1 MTVSPHHTGE
11 IWAQYSGYSQDA
23 SDDLPAMFQVAPEE
37 RVGAPFRRRGR
48 ALRRLIA
55 LALLVGGGWA
65 VVKAPPEWRARAFE
79 LAAQVPQLI
88 AEHRAA
94 QKSETPPAAPAA
106 PPPAEP
112 VKEIAQAPA
121 PPASEAV
128 AAAPV
133 APVES
138 QGAAEAEAA
147 VSAES
152 AAAAPQKVERAEN
165 LHAGTPEQAKAIAAG
180 LHPDISRA
188 VLTRLS
194 AADFKNAGIAIKTAL
209 AETPD
214 DKSYSFPKAKKAGQ
228 AVFDVHF
235 VNGAPAD
242 CRRYVTTVTL
252 DGWSTTAAPMEKC
265 GLKRKA
271 AGLVAKKATAV
282 E

>member
-11 IWAQYSGYSQDA
+11 IWAQYSGYAGDS

-37 RVGAPFRRRGR
+37 RVGAPFRRRSR

-55 LALLVGGGWA
+55 FVVLFGGGWA
-65 VVKAPPEWRARAFE
+65 VVKMPPEWRARAFE
-79 LAAQVPQLI
+79 LAAQIPQAI

-94 QKSETPPAAPAA
+94 QKAEAPPAAPTA

-112 VKEIAQAPA
+112 VKEIAEAPA

-133 APVES
+133 ASVES
-138 QGAAEAEAA
+138 QGAAEGDASAPAANAAEA
-147 VSAES
+147 
-152 AAAAPQKVERAEN
+152 PPKVERAEN
-165 LHAGTPEQAKAIAAG
+165 LHAANPEQAKAIAAG

-188 VLTRLS
+188 VLTRLT

-214 DKSYSFPKAKKAGQ
+214 DKTYSFPKAKKAGQ

-265 GLKRKA
+265 GVKRKA
-271 AGLVAKKATAV
+271 AGLVGKKATAV